1 MSIYLTYF
9 PLFDF
14 AKEHIYVFTCNTA
27 SQSYCNMT
35 ADSQWA
41 ELYFHTVLG
50 QTLVIETLM
59 IFPWCAPEWVDIGHR
74 TDRAA

>member
-14 AKEHIYVFTCNTA
+14 AKEHIYVLTYNTA
-27 SQSYCNMT
+27 SQSYCNVYGNVT
-35 ADSQWA
+35 ADAQQA
-41 ELYFHTVLG
+41 ELYFYAVWG

-59 IFPWCAPEWVDIGHR
+59 IFLGVHLNV
-74 TDRAA
+74 